1 MSFDLKKKLA
11 EIAKKGPNQQEAQKG
26 GGDYTP
32 PPEGAC
38 FLRLVGYVEIGKH
51 RSTWQGNVKIKDKV
65 HLVFELSGKN
75 YPPTETDNGPVPARI
90 TVKETLSLSEKANFF
105 KLFNAMRNGR
115 EDITHMAQMLGEGF
129 IGRVYHSTFQGRD
142 GKEVTIAR
150 LRNDA
155 GYSIRPPYREDPE
168 TGESV
173 KVRVPDAISQLRL
186 FVWDL
191 ADKDMWDSLFI
202 DGEYDDGRTKNVFQ
216 AAILEAENFEGSP
229 IHQVLAGA
237 DGDDPEDED
246 APEGPDDD
254 AAEEPE
260 DPPADEA
267 PEAPAPKAKAAPKGK
282 DKPKAAP
289 KPKAG
294 KPDPLAGIG
303 DDDIPY

>member
-1 MSFDLKKKLA
+1 MAFDLKKKLA
-11 EIAKKGPNQQEAQKG
+11 EIAKKGTNQQEAQKG

-75 YPPTETDNGPVPARI
+75 YPPAETDNGPVPARI

-142 GKEVTIAR
+142 GKEITVAR

-173 KVRVPDAISQLRL
+173 KVRVPDAISPLRL

-202 DGEYDDGRTKNVFQ
+202 DGEYDDGRTKNIFQ

-229 IHQVLAGA
+229 IHAILAGA
-237 DGDDPEDED
+237 DGDDPAEDTPED
-246 APEGPDDD
+246 TPDVPEGADHGDG
-254 AAEEPE
+254 PE
-260 DPPADEA
+260 GGPG
-267 PEAPAPKAKAAPKGK
+267 PKAAAKGKPKGK
-282 DKPKAAP
+282 GRAAAKA
-289 KPKAG
+289 
-294 KPDPLAGIG
+294 DPLAGIG

>member
-1 MSFDLKKKLA
+1 MAFDLKKKLA
-11 EIAKKGPNQQEAQKG
+11 EIAKKGTNQQEAQKG

-51 RSTWQGNVKIKDKV
+51 RSTWQNNVKIKDKV
-65 HLVFELSGKN
+65 HMVFEVSGKN
-75 YPPTETDNGPVPARI
+75 YPPVETDNGPVPIRI
-90 TVKETLSLSEKANFF
+90 PVKETLSLSEKANFF

-129 IGRVYHSTFQGRD
+129 IGRIYHHTFPGRD
-142 GKEVTIAR
+142 GKDVTIAR

-173 KVRVPDAISQLRL
+173 KVRVPDAISPLRL

-202 DGEYDDGRTKNVFQ
+202 DGEYDDGRTKNIFQ

-229 IHQVLAGA
+229 IHAILSGA
-237 DGDDPEDED
+237 DGDDPGDS
-246 APEGPDDD
+246 G
-254 AAEEPE
+254 PE
-260 DPPADEA
+260 DTPDVPEEA
-267 PEAPAPKAKAAPKGK
+267 PEEEAKPKARAKN
-282 DKPKAAP
+282 KPKAAT
-289 KPKAG
+289 KA
-294 KPDPLAGIG
+294 KDDPLAGIG

>member
-1 MSFDLKKKLA
+1 MFDLKKKLA
-11 EIAKKGPNQQEAQKG
+11 DIAKRGTNQQEAQKG
-26 GGDYTP
+26 GGDYAP
-32 PPEGAC
+32 PPEGVC

-75 YPPTETDNGPVPARI
+75 YPPAETDNGPVPARI

-142 GKEVTIAR
+142 GKDVTIAK
-150 LRNDA
+150 LRNDT

-173 KVRVPDAISQLRL
+173 KVKVPDAISQLRL

-202 DGEYDDGRTKNVFQ
+202 DGEYEEGRTKNIFQ

-229 IHQVLAGA
+229 IHAVLSDA
-237 DGDDPEDED
+237 DGDDPGDSGPEDTPDVPEGADPEDE
-246 APEGPDDD
+246 PEGGP
-254 AAEEPE
+254 EP
-260 DPPADEA
+260 
-267 PEAPAPKAKAAPKGK
+267 KAAPKGK
-282 DKPKAAP
+282 PKGKGKAAP
-289 KPKAG
+289 KA
-294 KPDPLAGIG
+294 DPLEGIG
-303 DDDIPY
+303 DD